1 MQAKR
6 IFGAVLAL
14 LAMTGAG
21 LAEDK
26 LPLSTISDY
35 INDLS
40 TARTPFTQY
49 NDDGSRSTG
58 TLYIKRP
65 GRMRFEYEPP
75 NSGLVMAGGGTVIIQ
90 DTKSNQPPETYPL
103 KRTPLS
109 LILARNVNLGRANM
123 VVGHG
128 HDGTYTIVRAQDP
141 ENPES
146 GFIDLKFSDNPV
158 ALRQWIITNE
168 QGIRTAV
175 VLDELTT
182 GLSLSDNLFSIE
194 SQRTSGTD
202 R

>member
-1 MQAKR
+1 MLKKN
-6 IFGAVLAL
+6 ILGACLAL
-14 LAMTGAG
+14 FATATGVM
-21 LAEDK
+21 AEDK
-26 LPLSTISDY
+26 LSLSAISDY
-35 INDLS
+35 LNDLS

-75 NSGLVMAGGGTVIIQ
+75 NSGLVLAGGGTVIIQ

-109 LILARNVNLGRANM
+109 LILARKVDLGRANM

-128 HDGTYTIVRAQDP
+128 HDGTFTIVRAQDP
-141 ENPES
+141 ENPDS
-146 GFIDLKFSDNPV
+146 GFIDLKFSDDPV
-158 ALRQWIITNE
+158 ALRQWVITND

-182 GLSLSDNLFSIE
+182 GLSLSDNLFSTE
-194 SQRTSGTD
+194 AQRTSGRD